1 MGWFRAYGG
10 NDSPVQGNYR
20 YRRIHILRQVRKTDV
35 FAHSVRIGAYR
46 VAIRS
51 RSGCTAKVVTNRL
64 RASIKLL
71 TIRGIP
77 VEINV
82 SWLIAFALITWTFS
96 TAAFPANF
104 LLWSRGEYWLAGAV
118 TTFLLFASVLAHEL
132 GHSFVALSQ
141 GLKVHSIT
149 LLLFG
154 GVSRIEGGATRARND
169 IFIALAGPAVS
180 LTIGALLVGW
190 WAAFGPERQ
199 FQVTPLHGVLI
210 FTGLMNILV
219 GVFNLL
225 PGYPLDGGRVLRSA
239 VWALTGDTERA
250 SRVAFAVGRLVFFLL
265 IAWGG
270 WRIVNGDV
278 FGGVWAVFVGWF
290 LLSSARGER
299 AAQKRLGAVAD
310 GAANPAVAEAQ
321 AAVDAAQ
328 ATVDAAEA
336 TLASTPETITIS
348 ESNPDYAGAVAAR
361 DTAGAARESAVAV
374 LQSASETLANTPAEV
389 IEGGMDFAVGVVARP
404 MPPTVDVSTTVSA
417 AMATGLPS
425 GHGDDF
431 PVAAVP
437 VARGGELI
445 GFVTAQEL
453 RDVPVES
460 RNEVNVGQVVDSGSL
475 RVISAYE
482 PVRAGLQ
489 MMDRHR
495 VVQLVV
501 IDGGLVVG
509 VVTRQDILARMIEA
523 RG

>member
-1 MGWFRAYGG
+1 M
-10 NDSPVQGNYR
+10 
-20 YRRIHILRQVRKTDV
+20 
-35 FAHSVRIGAYR
+35 
-46 VAIRS
+46 
-51 RSGCTAKVVTNRL
+51 
-64 RASIKLL
+64 
-71 TIRGIP
+71 
-77 VEINV
+77 
-82 SWLIAFALITWTFS
+82 
-96 TAAFPANF
+96 
-104 LLWSRGEYWLAGAV
+104 
-118 TTFLLFASVLAHEL
+118 
-132 GHSFVALSQ
+132 
-141 GLKVHSIT
+141 
-149 LLLFG
+149 
-154 GVSRIEGGATRARND
+154 
-169 IFIALAGPAVS
+169 
-180 LTIGALLVGW
+180 
-190 WAAFGPERQ
+190 
-199 FQVTPLHGVLI
+199 HGVLI

-278 FGGVWAVFVGWF
+278 FGGVWVVFIGWF

-299 AAQKRLGAVAD
+299 SAQKRLGAVA
-310 GAANPAVAEAQ
+310 
-321 AAVDAAQ
+321 
-328 ATVDAAEA
+328 
-336 TLASTPETITIS
+336 
-348 ESNPDYAGAVAAR
+348 
-361 DTAGAARESAVAV
+361 
-374 LQSASETLANTPAEV
+374 

-431 PVAAVP
+431 PVAVVP
-437 VARGGELI
+437 VAREDALI

-482 PVRAGLQ
+482 PVREGLQ

>member
-20 YRRIHILRQVRKTDV
+20 YRRIQILRQVRKTDV

-51 RSGCTAKVVTNRL
+51 RSGCTAKAVAKRL

-77 VEINV
+77 VEINA

-154 GVSRIEGGATRARND
+154 GVSRIEGDATRPRND

-278 FGGVWAVFVGWF
+278 FGGVWVVFIGWF

-299 AAQKRLGAVAD
+299 AAQKRLGAVA
-310 GAANPAVAEAQ
+310 
-321 AAVDAAQ
+321 
-328 ATVDAAEA
+328 
-336 TLASTPETITIS
+336 
-348 ESNPDYAGAVAAR
+348 
-361 DTAGAARESAVAV
+361 
-374 LQSASETLANTPAEV
+374 

-437 VARGGELI
+437 VAREDELI

-482 PVRAGLQ
+482 PVREGLQ